1 MLNDGFPYSLGEGD
15 EIKTGTRRAKTEKV
29 SLEKVTLRV
38 CFITRQR
45 SCPNLIVMARSAITC
60 KPHPSLPLL
69 MCIFCFQTNLDGDDS
84 STIYPD
90 FSCVL
95 SISVPLYLVV
105 GLMLKCNIF
114 SSFPSYWFFID
125 FILSISISQLML
137 QLKETGFSGVP
148 S

>member
-15 EIKTGTRRAKTEKV
+15 EIKTGSRRAKTEKV

-105 GLMLKCNIF
+105 GVIYLMDESVMLKYNNF
-114 SSFPSYWFFID
+114 SNFQSYWFVIVC
-125 FILSISISQLML
+125 ISSVSIS
-137 QLKETGFSGVP
+137 
-148 S
+148 